1 MKKLNTQVTI
11 RSIISTKNKDS
22 LINGAMSYIEKI
34 DGISLNSEQKND
46 VKTCITE
53 ALNNVIS
60 FAYLDT
66 EGKVEI
72 CISLYDGFFEIKIKD
87 CGRGILDVK
96 GGRHPVIE
104 KMIDS
109 GSTNTLIDQIFASV
123 DDLIDGKL
131 VCGAGGGGC
140 HRQ

>member
-11 RSIISTKNKDS
+11 RSTISTKDKDT
-22 LINGAMSYIEKI
+22 LINGILSYIEKI
-34 DGISLNSEQKND
+34 DDISLNSEKKND

-72 CISLYDGFFEIKIKD
+72 RISVYDGFWEIKIKD
-87 CGRGILDVK
+87 WGRGILDVK
-96 GGRHPVIE
+96 AAREPLFSTKPDH
-104 KMIDS
+104 S
-109 GSTNTLIDQIFASV
+109 GLGFTCMESFSDKLTVKSTPNKGTIVTIRFNL
-123 DDLIDGKL
+123 
-131 VCGAGGGGC
+131 
-140 HRQ
+140 